1 MPPLRSLEDFILGSS
16 RFQIPKSDK
25 PKKWLKRVLRNLIYY
40 QSNYCLAA
48 LLLFALAT
56 FIQPLTMFQG
66 MAATALDV
74 GAVSLI
80 PNYFTSPAD
89 KKMAAIISF
98 LVITSI
104 WFSKIAVVFIEL
116 FLTIAAILV
125 HAYLRKRNLDN
136 KIANNMEKFGLRKKT
151 LVGMLFDVLKI
162 PAELF

>member
-1 MPPLRSLEDFILGSS
+1 
-16 RFQIPKSDK
+16 
-25 PKKWLKRVLRNLIYY
+25 
-40 QSNYCLAA
+40 
-48 LLLFALAT
+48 
-56 FIQPLTMFQG
+56 
-66 MAATALDV
+66 LDV